1 MSAELLIQNGDT
13 VYFPAVLEDIKW
25 ETERY
30 GSPGKL
36 TFKCM
41 YDSKL
46 NVTEG
51 NPVRLRWNGLNVF
64 YGFIF
69 KIEKDKEPVLS
80 ITAYDQLR
88 YFKNKDTYV
97 INGKTAGEVLEL
109 IAADFE
115 LQTGDVED
123 TGYVIPSLVEDGKSL
138 FDIMQD
144 CLDQTL
150 MNVGEMY
157 VLYDDFGSLSLKNIA
172 NLAVNILIDSETGE
186 NYKYSSSIDDQTYN
200 KIKLVYDNKN
210 TGQRDVYIAQDSS
223 KMNEWGMLQ
232 YYDKLSEGENG
243 KEKVE
248 FLLQLYN
255 RKSKSFQI
263 TNAIGDVSVREGCLL
278 PVILD
283 LGVAKVQSMMLVESC
298 KHVFRENENF
308 MNLTCLLYTSDAA
321 DEL

>member
-200 KIKLVYDNKN
+200 KIKLVYDKN

-248 FLLQLYN
+248 SLLQLYN

-263 TNAIGDVSVREGCLL
+263 TNAIGDVSVRAGCLL

-308 MNLTCLLYTSDAA
+308 MNLTLRGGDFV
-321 DEL
+321 

>member
-69 KIEKDKEPVLS
+69 KIEKEPVLS

-232 YYDKLSEGENG
+232 YYAKLSEGENG
-243 KEKVE
+243 KEKVGS
-248 FLLQLYN
+248 LLQLYN

-263 TNAIGDVSVREGCLL
+263 TNAIGDVSVRAGCLL
-278 PVILD
+278 PVILN

-308 MNLTCLLYTSDAA
+308 MNLTLRGGDFV
-321 DEL
+321 

>member
-243 KEKVE
+243 KEKVGS
-248 FLLQLYN
+248 LLQLYN

-263 TNAIGDVSVREGCLL
+263 TNAIGDVSVRAGCLL
-278 PVILD
+278 PVILN

-308 MNLTCLLYTSDAA
+308 MNLTLRGGDFV
-321 DEL
+321 

>member
-243 KEKVE
+243 KEKVGS
-248 FLLQLYN
+248 LLQLYN

-263 TNAIGDVSVREGCLL
+263 TNAIGDVSVRAGCLL
-278 PVILD
+278 PVILN

-298 KHVFRENENF
+298 KHIFRENENF
-308 MNLTCLLYTSDAA
+308 MNLTLRGGDFV
-321 DEL
+321 

>member
-97 INGKTAGEVLEL
+97 INGKTASEVLEL

-243 KEKVE
+243 KEKVGS
-248 FLLQLYN
+248 LLQLYN

-263 TNAIGDVSVREGCLL
+263 TNAIGDVSVRAGCLL
-278 PVILD
+278 PVILN

-308 MNLTCLLYTSDAA
+308 MNLTLRGGDFV
-321 DEL
+321 

>member
-248 FLLQLYN
+248 SLLQLYN

-263 TNAIGDVSVREGCLL
+263 TNAIGDVSVRAGCLL

-298 KHVFRENENF
+298 KHVLEKMRI
-308 MNLTCLLYTSDAA
+308 L
-321 DEL
+321 

>member
-157 VLYDDFGSLSLKNIA
+157 VLYDDFGSLLLKNIA

-248 FLLQLYN
+248 SLLQLYN

-263 TNAIGDVSVREGCLL
+263 TNAIGDVSVRAGCLL

-298 KHVFRENENF
+298 IN
-308 MNLTCLLYTSDAA
+308 
-321 DEL
+321 

>member
-1 MSAELLIQNGDT
+1 MAAELLIQNGGT
-13 VYFPAVLEDIKW
+13 IYFPSVLEDITW

-41 YDSKL
+41 YDSAL
-46 NVTEG
+46 NISEG
-51 NPVRLRWNGLNVF
+51 NPVRLRWNGTNVF

-109 IAADFE
+109 IAADFR
-115 LQTGDVED
+115 LQTGNVED
-123 TGYVIPSLVEDGKSL
+123 TGYRIPSLVEDGKAL

-150 MNVGEMY
+150 MNAGEMY
-157 VLYDDFGSLSLKNIA
+157 VLYDDFGALALKNIA
-172 NLAVNILIDSETGE
+172 NMAVNILIDSETGE
-186 NYKYSSSIDDQTYN
+186 NYKYSSSIDEETYN
-200 KIKLVYDNKN
+200 KIKLVYDNKD
-210 TGQRDVYIAQDSS
+210 TGQRDVYIAQDSAN
-223 KMNEWGMLQ
+223 MNEWGLLQ
-232 YYDKLSEGENG
+232 YYDTLSDGENG

-248 FLLQLYN
+248 ALLKLYN
-255 RKSKSFQI
+255 NKSKSLQI
-263 TNAIGDVSVREGCLL
+263 TNAIGDVSVRAGCML
-278 PVILD
+278 PVIMD
-283 LGVAKVQSMMLVESC
+283 IGIAKVQSMMLVESC
-298 KHVFRENENF
+298 KHTFKENEDF
-308 MNLTCLLYTSDAA
+308 MDLKVRGGDIV
-321 DEL
+321 

>member
-1 MSAELLIQNGDT
+1 MSAKLLIQNGDT

-243 KEKVE
+243 KEKVGS
-248 FLLQLYN
+248 LLQLYN

-263 TNAIGDVSVREGCLL
+263 TNAIGDVSVRAGCLL
-278 PVILD
+278 PVILN

-308 MNLTCLLYTSDAA
+308 MNLTLRGGDFV
-321 DEL
+321 

>member
-88 YFKNKDTYV
+88 YLKNKDTYV

-243 KEKVE
+243 KEKVGS
-248 FLLQLYN
+248 LLQLYN

-263 TNAIGDVSVREGCLL
+263 TNAIGDVSVRAGCLL
-278 PVILD
+278 PVILN

-308 MNLTCLLYTSDAA
+308 MNLTLRGGDFV
-321 DEL
+321 

>member
-1 MSAELLIQNGDT
+1 M
-13 VYFPAVLEDIKW
+13 
-25 ETERY
+25 
-30 GSPGKL
+30 
-36 TFKCM
+36 
-41 YDSKL
+41 
-46 NVTEG
+46 
-51 NPVRLRWNGLNVF
+51 
-64 YGFIF
+64 
-69 KIEKDKEPVLS
+69 LS

-97 INGKTAGEVLEL
+97 ITGKTAGEVLEL

-243 KEKVE
+243 KEK
-248 FLLQLYN
+248 
-255 RKSKSFQI
+255 S
-263 TNAIGDVSVREGCLL
+263 
-278 PVILD
+278 
-283 LGVAKVQSMMLVESC
+283 
-298 KHVFRENENF
+298 
-308 MNLTCLLYTSDAA
+308 
-321 DEL
+321 

>member
-88 YFKNKDTYV
+88 YLKNKDTYV

-232 YYDKLSEGENG
+232 YYDKLSDGENG
-243 KEKVE
+243 KEKVGS
-248 FLLQLYN
+248 LLQLYN

-263 TNAIGDVSVREGCLL
+263 TNAIGDVSVRAGCLL

-308 MNLTCLLYTSDAA
+308 MNLTLRGGDFV
-321 DEL
+321 

>member
-210 TGQRDVYIAQDSS
+210 TGQRDVYCAGFI
-223 KMNEWGMLQ
+223 
-232 YYDKLSEGENG
+232 
-243 KEKVE
+243 
-248 FLLQLYN
+248 
-255 RKSKSFQI
+255 
-263 TNAIGDVSVREGCLL
+263 
-278 PVILD
+278 
-283 LGVAKVQSMMLVESC
+283 
-298 KHVFRENENF
+298 
-308 MNLTCLLYTSDAA
+308 
-321 DEL
+321 

>member
-97 INGKTAGEVLEL
+97 INGKTVGEVLEL

-248 FLLQLYN
+248 SLLQLYN

-263 TNAIGDVSVREGCLL
+263 TNAIGDVSVRAGCLL

-308 MNLTCLLYTSDAA
+308 MNLTLRGGDFV
-321 DEL
+321 

>member
-248 FLLQLYN
+248 SLLKLYN

-263 TNAIGDVSVREGCLL
+263 TNAIGDVSVRAGCLL

-308 MNLTCLLYTSDAA
+308 MNLTLRGGDFV
-321 DEL
+321 

>member
-1 MSAELLIQNGDT
+1 
-13 VYFPAVLEDIKW
+13 
-25 ETERY
+25 
-30 GSPGKL
+30 
-36 TFKCM
+36 M

-243 KEKVE
+243 KEKVGS
-248 FLLQLYN
+248 LLQLYN

-263 TNAIGDVSVREGCLL
+263 TNAIGDVSVRAGCLL
-278 PVILD
+278 PVILN

-308 MNLTCLLYTSDAA
+308 MNLTLRGGDFV
-321 DEL
+321 

>member
-210 TGQRDVYIAQDSS
+210 TGPRDVYIAQDSS

-243 KEKVE
+243 KEKVG

-263 TNAIGDVSVREGCLL
+263 TNAIGDVSVRAGCLL
-278 PVILD
+278 PVILN

-308 MNLTCLLYTSDAA
+308 MNLTLRGGDFV
-321 DEL
+321 

>member
-46 NVTEG
+46 NISEG

-243 KEKVE
+243 KEKVGS
-248 FLLQLYN
+248 LLQLYN

-263 TNAIGDVSVREGCLL
+263 TNAIGDVSVRAGCLL
-278 PVILD
+278 PVILN

-308 MNLTCLLYTSDAA
+308 MNLTLRGGDFV
-321 DEL
+321 

>member
-1 MSAELLIQNGDT
+1 MAAELLIQNGGT
-13 VYFPAVLEDIKW
+13 IYFPSVLEDITW

-41 YDSKL
+41 YDSAL
-46 NVTEG
+46 NISEG
-51 NPVRLRWNGLNVF
+51 NPVRLRWNGANVF

-109 IAADFE
+109 IAADFR
-115 LQTGDVED
+115 LQTGNVED
-123 TGYVIPSLVEDGKSL
+123 TGYIIPSLVEDGKAL

-150 MNVGEMY
+150 MNAGEMY
-157 VLYDDFGSLSLKNIA
+157 VLYDDFGALALKNIA
-172 NLAVNILIDSETGE
+172 NMAVNILIDSETGE
-186 NYKYSSSIDDQTYN
+186 NYKYSSSIDEETYN
-200 KIKLVYDNKN
+200 KIKLVYDNKD
-210 TGQRDVYIAQDSS
+210 TGQRDVYIAQDTSN
-223 KMNEWGMLQ
+223 MNEWGLLQ
-232 YYDKLSEGENG
+232 YYDTLSDGENG

-248 FLLQLYN
+248 ALLKLYN
-255 RKSKSFQI
+255 NKSKSLQI
-263 TNAIGDVSVREGCLL
+263 TNAIGDVSIRAGCML
-278 PVILD
+278 PVIMD
-283 LGVAKVQSMMLVESC
+283 IGITKVQSMMLVESC
-298 KHVFRENENF
+298 KHTFKENEDF
-308 MNLTCLLYTSDAA
+308 MDLKVRGGDIV
-321 DEL
+321 

>member
-1 MSAELLIQNGDT
+1 M
-13 VYFPAVLEDIKW
+13 
-25 ETERY
+25 
-30 GSPGKL
+30 
-36 TFKCM
+36 
-41 YDSKL
+41 
-46 NVTEG
+46 
-51 NPVRLRWNGLNVF
+51 RLRWNGLNVF

-97 INGKTAGEVLEL
+97 ITGKTAGEVLEL

-248 FLLQLYN
+248 SLLQLYN

-263 TNAIGDVSVREGCLL
+263 TNAIGDVSVRAGCLL

-308 MNLTCLLYTSDAA
+308 MNLTLRGGDFV
-321 DEL
+321 

>member
-51 NPVRLRWNGLNVF
+51 NLVRLRWNGLNVF

-243 KEKVE
+243 KEKVGS
-248 FLLQLYN
+248 LLQLYN

-263 TNAIGDVSVREGCLL
+263 TNAIGDVSVRAGCLL
-278 PVILD
+278 PVILN

-308 MNLTCLLYTSDAA
+308 MNLTLRGGDFV
-321 DEL
+321 

>member
-1 MSAELLIQNGDT
+1 
-13 VYFPAVLEDIKW
+13 
-25 ETERY
+25 
-30 GSPGKL
+30 
-36 TFKCM
+36 M

-64 YGFIF
+64 MALIF

-157 VLYDDFGSLSLKNIA
+157 VLYDDFGAIALKNSLYMGSSF
-172 NLAVNILIDSETGE
+172 LADSSDIIE
-186 NYKYSSSIDDQTYN
+186 YKYTSSIDSNVYN
-200 KIKLVYDNKN
+200 SVKLKYEKTTKYTHVSNVYTAKDTEKNK
-210 TGQRDVYIAQDSS
+210 
-223 KMNEWGMLQ
+223 GMGTFTTL
-232 YYDKLSEGENG
+232 
-243 KEKVE
+243 
-248 FLLQLYN
+248 
-255 RKSKSFQI
+255 
-263 TNAIGDVSVREGCLL
+263 
-278 PVILD
+278 
-283 LGVAKVQSMMLVESC
+283 
-298 KHVFRENENF
+298 
-308 MNLTCLLYTSDAA
+308 
-321 DEL
+321 

>member
-13 VYFPAVLEDIKW
+13 VYFPAVL
-25 ETERY
+25 ERY

-243 KEKVE
+243 KEKVGS
-248 FLLQLYN
+248 LLQLYN

-263 TNAIGDVSVREGCLL
+263 TNAIGDVSVRAGCLL
-278 PVILD
+278 PVILN

-298 KHVFRENENF
+298 KHVFNENF
-308 MNLTCLLYTSDAA
+308 MNLTLRGGDFV
-321 DEL
+321 